1 MPTRR
6 EAAAVEEWLR
16 SEKWL
21 HAMRD
26 NPYHWQAD
34 NDDDDDDD
42 DVAGADGNDD
52 DDDDNDDDLCHA

>member
-1 MPTRR
+1 M
-6 EAAAVEEWLR
+6 EEWLR

-42 DVAGADGNDD
+42 DDVAGADGNDD
-52 DDDDNDDDLCHA
+52 NDDDNDDDLCHA